1 MQNNYLF
8 KSFVASIFLTLLSAC
23 GGGGGDSSSSSG
35 NSSSSTAP
43 STSPQSYNFGV
54 SQVADSTAGVLC
66 SYSYSAPNT
75 TVTGNLQSTSVLT
88 CDSNTRSQKANG
100 IPDHAVGTF
109 PNPNNPNSIGVRA
122 VNWNMTFTP
131 VRKPTSSSYAPSG
144 YAFNGVMF
152 DPATGGGCP
161 STATSTSACPL
172 VGNSYPWNIE
182 ALEPTP
188 TFNFGL
194 DSNNAHPQPPDGAYH
209 YHGMPTGILTEMNK
223 GTAMMLVG
231 FAVDGFPIYAR
242 YGVTNTGDPS
252 SGTKVMVSSYQLK
265 SAPSSGR
272 PSTATFP
279 MGTFTQDY
287 SYVAGSG
294 DLDQCNGRYGATPEF
309 PKGIYQYFITDSF
322 PYIQRCV
329 FGTPSNGITQTP
341 T

>member
-1 MQNNYLF
+1 MQKNNLF
-8 KSFVASIFLTLLSAC
+8 KIFIASIFLTLLSAC
-23 GGGGGDSSSSSG
+23 GGGGSDSSSSSS
-35 NSSSSTAP
+35 NSSSSTSP
-43 STSPQSYNFGV
+43 TTSPQSYNFGV
-54 SQVADSTAGVLC
+54 SQVADSTSGVLC
-66 SYSYSAPNT
+66 SYSYSAPNP

-88 CDSNTRSQKANG
+88 CDASQRTQKANG
-100 IPDHAVGTF
+100 IPDHPVGTF
-109 PNPNNPNSIGVRA
+109 PNPNNPNSIGIKA
-122 VNWNMTFTP
+122 VSWNMPFTP
-131 VRKPTSSSYAPSG
+131 VKKPTSSAYSPSG

-161 STATSTSACPL
+161 STATSTSSCSL
-172 VGNSYPWNIE
+172 VGMSTWNIE
-182 ALEPTP
+182 AIEPIQ
-188 TFNFGL
+188 TFNFGI
-194 DSNNAHPQPPDGAYH
+194 DSNNAHVQPDGAYH

-223 GTAMMLVG
+223 GTAMTLVG

-242 YGVTNTGDPS
+242 YGVTNTGNPAS
-252 SGTKVMVSSYQLK
+252 STKVMVSSYQLK
-265 SAPSSGR
+265 STPSSGR

-309 PKGIYQYFITDSF
+309 PKGIYQYFITDSY

-329 FGTPSNGITQTP
+329 FGTPTTGVPQPP

>member
-1 MQNNYLF
+1 LR
-8 KSFVASIFLTLLSAC
+8 
-23 GGGGGDSSSSSG
+23 
-35 NSSSSTAP
+35 
-43 STSPQSYNFGV
+43 
-54 SQVADSTAGVLC
+54 
-66 SYSYSAPNT
+66 
-75 TVTGNLQSTSVLT
+75 STSVLT
-88 CDSNTRSQKANG
+88 CDANTRSQKANG
-100 IPDHAVGTF
+100 IPDHAVGAF
-109 PNPNNPNSIGVRA
+109 PNPNNPNSISMQDVA
-122 VNWNMTFTP
+122 WNMTLSP
-131 VRKPTSSSYAPSG
+131 ARKIISTAFAPSG
-144 YAFNGVMF
+144 YAFNGVKF
-152 DPATGGGCP
+152 DPATAGGCP
-161 STATSTSACPL
+161 STATSTSGCSL
-172 VGNSYPWNIE
+172 IGNSYPWSLE
-182 ALEPTP
+182 AIEPTP
-188 TFNFGL
+188 TFNFGI
-194 DSNNAHPQPPDGAYH
+194 DSNNAHVQPDGTYH

-223 GTAMMLVG
+223 GTAAMMLVG

-329 FGTPSNGITQTP
+329 FGTPSNGISQTP

>member
-223 GTAMMLVG
+223 GTAMTLVG

-242 YGVTNTGDPS
+242 YGVTNTGNAS
-252 SGTKVMVSSYQLK
+252 SSTKVMVSSYQLK

-309 PKGIYQYFITDSF
+309 PKGIYQYFITDSY

-329 FGTPSNGITQTP
+329 FGTPSTGVPQAP

>member
-1 MQNNYLF
+1 MLKNQIF
-8 KSFVASIFLTLLSAC
+8 KSLIAPFFLILLSAC
-23 GGGGGDSSSSSG
+23 GGGGGDSSSSGS
-35 NSSSSTAP
+35 SSSSTTTP

-54 SQVADSTAGVLC
+54 SLVADNTAGVLC
-66 SYSYSAPNT
+66 SYSYSAPNSS
-75 TVTGNLQSTSVLT
+75 VTGNLRSTSVLT
-88 CDSNTRSQKANG
+88 CDANTRSQKANG
-100 IPDHAVGTF
+100 IPDHAVGAF
-109 PNPNNPNSIGVRA
+109 PNPNNPNSISMQDVA
-122 VNWNMTFTP
+122 WNMTLSPT
-131 VRKPTSSSYAPSG
+131 RKIISTAFAPSG
-144 YAFNGVMF
+144 YAFNGVKF
-152 DPATGGGCP
+152 DPATAGGCP
-161 STATSTSACPL
+161 STATSTSGCSL
-172 VGNSYPWNIE
+172 IGNSYPWSLE
-182 ALEPTP
+182 AIEPTP
-188 TFNFGL
+188 TFNFGI
-194 DSNNAHPQPPDGAYH
+194 DSNNAHVQPDGTYH

-329 FGTPSNGITQTP
+329 FGTPSNGIPQTP